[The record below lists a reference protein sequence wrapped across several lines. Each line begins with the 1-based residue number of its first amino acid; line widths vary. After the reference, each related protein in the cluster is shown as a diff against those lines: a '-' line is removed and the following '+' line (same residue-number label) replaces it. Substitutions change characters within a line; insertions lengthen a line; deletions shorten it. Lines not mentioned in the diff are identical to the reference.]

1 MKNAILAILGSFALS
16 TAFAFSG
23 APPTSIKT
31 ETEKVFQISAVH
43 YDVVIVAADNTLLNV
58 PTEVQNQL
66 FFVSIFYTES
76 RAGFVYRN
84 VDYEKIQTFK
94 NRQDNY
100 TGNKNTI
107 SYNRSKNPPGTINS
121 SCRWRNI
128 DRTILD
134 PELKENIDFVHR
146 C

>member
-1 MKNAILAILGSFALS
+1 MKNAFLAILGFFALS

-31 ETEKVFQISAVH
+31 ETEKVFEIAAVH
-43 YDVVIVAADNTLLNV
+43 YDVVIVVADNSLFDV

-66 FFVSIFYTES
+66 FFVPVFYPES
-76 RAGFVYRN
+76 RTGFVYRN
-84 VDYEKIQTFK
+84 VDYEKIMILN
-94 NRQDNY
+94 NRQNNY

-107 SYNRSKNPPGTINS
+107 SFIRSKNPPCAINS
-121 SCRWRNI
+121 ICRWRNI